1 MAQTK
6 LWLAR
11 WRNNSLHLYAGKP
24 IKDDGYGEFWFMG
37 GNITDEMMNLN
48 CELFPEVTY
57 ENSPVEV
64 TLTAEL

>member
-11 WRNNSLHLYAGKP
+11 WRNNSLNLYAGKP
-24 IKDDGYGEFWFMG
+24 IKDDKYGEFWFMG
-37 GNITDEMMNLN
+37 GNITDEMMHLN